1 MAKKKLS
8 AKQRELRR
16 VRQLISR
23 AEKRGYRWVPEFKEE
38 LSSLSWQKLRTYT
51 PEKLYQ
57 KATALSETGKV
68 IAGTER
74 RKEERSQASLKAAE
88 TVRTRKFY
96 ETPEGKEL
104 QRQQQRETLEYQ
116 LFEQERRLRDSRDL
130 ALAQEFAR
138 GEMLYNQ
145 LDTLILSQPG
155 QGSQY
160 LSNLL
165 KSEVSRYGQNAVN
178 MALANLDYDTIYR
191 AEQVAYYEGT
201 KGEMH
206 SALVNL
212 ADAIKGTIATL
223 SERKELGD
231 IMDSMTDFSE
241 L

>member
-1 MAKKKLS
+1 MAKKKQS

-16 VRQLISR
+16 VRSLISR
-23 AEKRGYRWVPEFKEE
+23 AEKRGYRWLPEFKQE
-38 LSSLSWQKLRTYT
+38 LSALSWQKLRTFT
-51 PEKLYQ
+51 PEKLYE
-57 KATALSETGKV
+57 KATALSETGKIV
-68 IAGTER
+68 AGTER

-104 QRQQQRETLEYQ
+104 QRQQLRESLEYQ
-116 LFEQERRLRDSRDL
+116 LFEQERRLRDSREQ
-130 ALAQEFAR
+130 ALAQEFER
-138 GEMLYNQ
+138 GEMLYDQ
-145 LDTLILSQPG
+145 LDSLILSQPG

-178 MALANLDYDTIYR
+178 RALANLDYDIIYK
-191 AEQVAYYEGT
+191 AEQVAYYEGS

-231 IMDSMTDFSE
+231 VMDSMTDFSE

>member
-68 IAGTER
+68 IVGTER
-74 RKEERSQASLKAAE
+74 RKEERYQASLKAAE

-104 QRQQQRETLEYQ
+104 QRQQQIETLEYQ
-116 LFEQERRLRDSRDL
+116 NFKKARRLKDSLDKEIVE
-130 ALAQEFAR
+130 QFDR
-138 GEMLYNQ
+138 GKMMYNE
-145 LDTLILSQPG
+145 LKDLILAQPG
-155 QGSQY
+155 QGSEY
-160 LSNLL
+160 LNKLL
-165 KSEVSRYGQNAVN
+165 NAENKKYGPTAVL
-178 MALANLDYDTIYR
+178 MALANIGYDTIYK
-191 AEQVAYYEGT
+191 AQQVAYYEGT

-206 SALVNL
+206 SALFNL

-223 SERKELGD
+223 SERKEIAD